1 MDVEVTIS
9 DMKKELKK
17 MKPAL
22 QLSEAKVKALQ
33 ADFEKARDALDKAIA
48 ERDTCK
54 GDIDALEMAIEALE
68 SGNFAAQKA
77 AKRNPAK
84 GKPVKVSKADERK
97 NANGKAH
104 VLKLNQY
111 DNVLDRWPTQKAA
124 ARGMNWDQSSVC
136 KFMKLSKEA
145 QLKRKGFYLTCDC

>member
-1 MDVEVTIS
+1 MDIEVTIS

-17 MKPAL
+17 IKPAL
-22 QLSEAKVKALQ
+22 QLSEAKVKTLQ
-33 ADFEKARDALDKAIA
+33 ADFEKARDALDKAVA
-48 ERDTCK
+48 ERDACK
-54 GDIDALEMAIEALE
+54 ADIDALEMAIEALE

-77 AKRNPAK
+77 AKKNPINE
-84 GKPVKVSKADERK
+84 KPVKVSKADERK
-97 NANGKAH
+97 NANKKAH

-136 KFMKLSKEA
+136 KFMKLSKEV
-145 QLKRKGFYLTCDC
+145 QLKRKGFYLAWDC